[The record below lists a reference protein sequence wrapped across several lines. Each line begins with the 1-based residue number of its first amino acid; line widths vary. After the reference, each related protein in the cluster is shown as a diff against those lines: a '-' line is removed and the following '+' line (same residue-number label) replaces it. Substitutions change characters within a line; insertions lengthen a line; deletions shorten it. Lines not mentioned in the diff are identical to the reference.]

1 MRKQAVTEYLASSD
15 KSLFKKNIYHTE
27 GCHAVQDHV
36 QHSHVHTRHRVVP
49 WMSPAALPS
58 SAASTTAAN
67 LPLSN
72 CAIMAPS
79 RSSQPPPSSQ
89 AKKQQSISSFFT
101 PKSAP
106 VQKTAP
112 ARSVVS
118 PAEQDSLFVTDDATP
133 APQRKASTQSK
144 RSIEHDASD
153 VENQEPS
160 PKRARQSIAG
170 AEDNDEEGLPVR
182 RVPSLQKQRSSLGMK
197 APSVRTWK
205 YVYSSSPV
213 VQANDGAE
221 EEEEPETEEARKRKE
236 LLHKRF
242 VQKLGRPDAI
252 AEIKRRNH
260 FITEETEGA
269 AGEGEGE
276 AGEEAEDEEPAPK
289 KGGKAKPKGGARAN
303 GKLTPMEMQYLDIK
317 KKHLDTVIVYEVGY
331 KFRFFG
337 EDARIAAKELGIVC
351 IPGKMRYD
359 NHPSEA
365 QYDKFASASFPVAR
379 LHVHVKRLVQAGH
392 KVGVVRQLETAALKA
407 AGDNR
412 SAPFV
417 RKLTNVYTKG
427 TYVDDLEGLEG
438 PVAAP
443 AGAPS
448 TGYLLC
454 LTESNAR
461 GYGNDE
467 KVHVG
472 IIAVQPATGSIIY
485 DDFEDGFMRS
495 EIETRL
501 LHIAPCEYLIVGE
514 LSSATEKLIKHLSG
528 SKSNVFG
535 DQARV
540 ERVEK
545 GKTMAAQAYSH
556 VSNFYAGKLSA
567 AQDDPQDQRSHVLD
581 KVHQLSEHVTICLS
595 SMIKHLIE
603 YGLEHIFDLTTNFQ
617 PFSAR
622 THMLLNGNTLSSLE
636 IYKNQSDYTEKGSL
650 FWTLDRTRTR
660 FGKRLLRNWVGRPLL
675 DQARLED
682 RIKAVEELLEGGRTA
697 QVDRVKHML
706 SNVKSD
712 LEKILTRIYYKKA
725 SRPELLGFLQ
735 TLQHVSNEF
744 AHVKSAEDVGFES
757 TTLNEAIA
765 QLPSVGDEIVSF
777 LDKINLQAA
786 KDDDKYSFFR
796 EEHET
801 EKISDHK
808 MGIAAVEHELN
819 EYRPKAASILGK
831 KKVEYV
837 TVAGIEYLIE
847 VETAAASIK
856 KVPASWVK
864 ISGTKK
870 NARFHTPEVIKMIRE
885 RDLHKESLAAAC
897 DEAFAELLGEVSLL
911 YQPLRDCIQALAHLD
926 CLLSLA
932 DVAAQPGYCKPT
944 FTREAGIRIE
954 GGRHP
959 MVEQLLLDAYVPN
972 DVALASRPPIA
983 SSSSNAP
990 APNGEA
996 QEAEAEVEARDPNA
1010 LLITGPNMGGK
1021 SSFVRSTA
1029 LIAIMS
1035 QIGSYV
1041 PATSAQIGLL
1051 DAVFTRMGAFDNMM
1065 RGESTFMVELGET
1078 SDILKVATG
1087 RSLVI
1092 LDELGRGTSTHD
1104 GVAIA
1109 EAVLREMVERGVMTL
1124 FITHYQDLARVASS
1138 YSDRDGKAGRL
1149 KNVHVKFQES
1159 EVAKEGE
1166 EEITFLYEVGE
1177 GVAHR
1182 SYGLNVARLAGLP
1195 RGVIEVARGRSE
1207 EFERSV
1213 GRRKV
1218 GNV

>member
-1 MRKQAVTEYLASSD
+1 
-15 KSLFKKNIYHTE
+15 
-27 GCHAVQDHV
+27 
-36 QHSHVHTRHRVVP
+36 
-49 WMSPAALPS
+49 
-58 SAASTTAAN
+58 
-67 LPLSN
+67 
-72 CAIMAPS
+72 MAPS
-79 RSSQPPPSSQ
+79 RNSQPPASSQ
-89 AKKQQSISSFFT
+89 VKKQQSISSFFT
-101 PKSAP
+101 KSAP
-106 VQKTAP
+106 TPKPASSRPAAP
-112 ARSVVS
+112 T
-118 PAEQDSLFVTDDATP
+118 PDDDSLFVPDATT
-133 APQRKASTQSK
+133 AASQRKASTQSK
-144 RSIEHDASD
+144 RIIERDESD

-160 PKRARQSIAG
+160 PKRARQSADE
-170 AEDNDEEGLPVR
+170 EDNTLPVR
-182 RVPSLQKQRSSLGMK
+182 RSSSAQNARSGSVAKL
-197 APSVRTWK
+197 PSVRTSK

-213 VQANDGAE
+213 VQSNGHGE
-221 EEEEPETEEARKRKE
+221 EEEEPETEEGRKRKE
-236 LLHKRF
+236 MLHRKF

-260 FITEETEGA
+260 FITEETE
-269 AGEGEGE
+269 AGGDGDGE
-276 AGEEAEDEEPAPK
+276 APDEEEEEPAPK

-359 NHPSEA
+359 NHSSEA
-365 QYDKFASASFPVAR
+365 HYDKFASASFPVAR

-472 IIAVQPATGSIIY
+472 IVAVQPATGSIIY

-514 LSSATEKLIKHLSG
+514 LSGATEKLIKHLSG

-545 GKTMAAQAYSH
+545 DKTMAAQAYSH
-556 VSNFYAGKLSA
+556 VSNFYAGKLSSS
-567 AQDDPQDQRSHVLD
+567 QDEASEQSSHVLD

-595 SMIKHLIE
+595 AMIKHLVE
-603 YGLEHIFDLTTNFQ
+603 YGLEHIFDLTKNFQ

-636 IYKNQSDYTEKGSL
+636 IYKNQSDHTEKGSL

-660 FGKRLLRNWVGRPLL
+660 FGKRLLRSWVGRPLL
-675 DQARLED
+675 DQPKLED

-712 LEKILTRIYYKKA
+712 LEKILTRTYYKKA
-725 SRPELLGFLQ
+725 SRSELLGFLQ

-765 QLPSVGDEIVSF
+765 QLPSIGDEIVSF
-777 LDKINLQAA
+777 LDRINLQAA
-786 KDDDKYSFFR
+786 KEDDKYSFFR

-819 EYRPKAASILGK
+819 EYRPKAAAILGK

-897 DEAFAELLGEVSLL
+897 DQAFSDLLAEISAL
-911 YQPLRDCIQALAHLD
+911 YQPLRDCIQAMAHLD

-944 FTREAGIRIE
+944 FTADAKIQIE
-954 GGRHP
+954 RGRHP

-972 DVALASRPPIA
+972 DISLSSRPVGTA
-983 SSSSNAP
+983 SEQSADNAK
-990 APNGEA
+990 A
-996 QEAEAEVEARDPNA
+996 DPSA

-1021 SSFVRSTA
+1021 SSFVRSIA
-1029 LIAIMS
+1029 LISIMG

-1041 PATSAQIGLL
+1041 PADSARLGML

-1078 SDILKVATG
+1078 SDILKQATT

-1109 EAVLREMVERGVMTL
+1109 EAVLRELVERGVMTL
-1124 FITHYQDLARVASS
+1124 FITHYQDLARVAVGCEGL
-1138 YSDRDGKAGRL
+1138 R
-1149 KNVHVKFQES
+1149 NVHVKFQES
-1159 EVAKEGE
+1159 EGAREGE

-1195 RGVIEVARGRSE
+1195 RGVIEVAKGRSE

-1218 GNV
+1218 GNA